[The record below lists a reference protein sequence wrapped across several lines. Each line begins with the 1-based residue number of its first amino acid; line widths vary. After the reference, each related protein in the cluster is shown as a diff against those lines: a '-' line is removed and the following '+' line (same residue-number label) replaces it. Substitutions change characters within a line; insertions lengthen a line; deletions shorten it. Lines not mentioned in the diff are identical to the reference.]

1 MMVVSEMMTTRQ
13 VANDMAGKYKWGAD
27 NEEKPFKYF
36 PPASFRGMETNRNL
50 AKNWLVGK
58 VHVECRQI

>member
-27 NEEKPFKYF
+27 NEEKPYKIF
-36 PPASFRGMETNRNL
+36 PAGKFPRNGD
-50 AKNWLVGK
+50 K
-58 VHVECRQI
+58 